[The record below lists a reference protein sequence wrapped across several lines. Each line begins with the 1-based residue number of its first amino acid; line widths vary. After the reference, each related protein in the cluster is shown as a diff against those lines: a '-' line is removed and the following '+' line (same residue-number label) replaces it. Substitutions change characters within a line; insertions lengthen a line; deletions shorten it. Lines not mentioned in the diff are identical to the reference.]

1 MTRRRLAAT
10 TVLVFAMLGVS
21 PAVALADTSTPSPSG
36 YAATNPSLSL
46 SAAVTVAGKGIV
58 VSGTGFSGGETV
70 DITATYGST
79 PKALGSTRGGITATT
94 AAFSIRPATTAPT
107 ALAYANADASG
118 AFSQSV
124 TLTQVGTATI
134 TATGATSG
142 ISRSSVVT
150 VRAAAVVAAAAS
162 KSGAMPFGWT
172 SAVIFAVIGIVIL
185 SLVGTVFARRRQLT
199 PAHAPTYE
207 SDDVPAPMA

>member
-36 YAATNPSLSL
+36 YAATNPTLSL
-46 SAAVTVAGKGIV
+46 SAAVTEVGKGIV

-79 PKALGSTRGGITATT
+79 PKALGSTRGGVTVTT
-94 AAFSIRPATTAPT
+94 AAFSIRPAATSPME
-107 ALAYANADASG
+107 LAYATADASG
-118 AFSQSV
+118 AFSQRV
-124 TLTQVGTATI
+124 TPIQAGVATI

-142 ISRSSVVT
+142 ISRSSVLT
-150 VRAAAVVAAAAS
+150 VRTAAVIAAAS

-185 SLVGTVFARRRQLT
+185 SLVGTVFARRRQHT
-199 PAHAPTYE
+199 PAHAPTYA

>member
-1 MTRRRLAAT
+1 
-10 TVLVFAMLGVS
+10 
-21 PAVALADTSTPSPSG
+21 
-36 YAATNPSLSL
+36 
-46 SAAVTVAGKGIV
+46 VAGKGVV
-58 VSGTGFSGGETV
+58 VSGTGFSGGETI

-79 PKALGSTRGGITATT
+79 PKALGSTRGGLTATT

-107 ALAYANADASG
+107 VLAYANADASG
-118 AFSQSV
+118 AFSQRV

-142 ISRSSVVT
+142 LTRSSVVT
-150 VRAAAVVAAAAS
+150 VRSAAVVAAAS

-172 SAVIFAVIGIVIL
+172 SAVVFAVVGIVIL
-185 SLVGTVFARRRQLT
+185 SLVGTAFARRRQHT

>member
-46 SAAVTVAGKGIV
+46 SSAVTVVGKGIV
-58 VSGTGFSGGETV
+58 VSGSGFSGGETIA
-70 DITATYGST
+70 ITATYGST
-79 PKALGSTRGGITATT
+79 PKALGSTRGGIAVTT
-94 AAFSIRPATTAPT
+94 AAFSIRPAATTPT

-118 AFSQSV
+118 AFSQRV

-134 TATGATSG
+134 TATGGTSG
-142 ISRSSVVT
+142 ITRSSIVT
-150 VRAAAVVAAAAS
+150 VRSVPAIASTS
-162 KSGAMPFGWT
+162 KSSAMPFGWT
-172 SAVIFAVIGIVIL
+172 SAVIFAVVAIVIL
-185 SLVGTVFARRRQLT
+185 SLLGTAFARRRQHT

-207 SDDVPAPMA
+207 TDDVPAPMA